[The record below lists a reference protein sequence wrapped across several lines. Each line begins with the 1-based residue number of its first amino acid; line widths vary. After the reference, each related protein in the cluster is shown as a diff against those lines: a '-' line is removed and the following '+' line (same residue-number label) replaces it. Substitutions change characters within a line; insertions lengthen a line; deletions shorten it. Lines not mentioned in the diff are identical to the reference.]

1 MSASDCL
8 AATVQLGYWAALFT
22 PMSPCRSGGKTT
34 SEEHLSATLSEAGNP
49 GLFLAGTLAL
59 GVAHRFGQTHV
70 SVAAKQIE
78 PTLLWRRP
86 DHPNAA
92 RDLQTAEDLGD
103 TCVKMYTQQATGVAA
118 EYARFDRPPRC
129 NSARLT
135 LPE

>member
-1 MSASDCL
+1 MSAKNKLSL
-8 AATVQLGYWAALFT
+8 APV
-22 PMSPCRSGGKTT
+22 
-34 SEEHLSATLSEAGNP
+34 
-49 GLFLAGTLAL
+49 
-59 GVAHRFGQTHV
+59 
-70 SVAAKQIE
+70 
-78 PTLLWRRP
+78 RRP

-129 NSARLT
+129 NSARLV